1 MKHGFYFR
9 LTAVILL
16 AFLIAAVSVYTAET
30 EETGEGSVILLLYHN
45 LVRDKLG
52 DKDDGNYCTTDLKFE
67 KDIRDALGMRY
78 KSLNLADFYEENYDK
93 SCNYFIITFDDGYL
107 SNYTIAFP
115 ILKKLEVYGDIFVCT
130 DSTELVNHFS
140 WRQGQIMEDSGY
152 VKLYSHTPEHQRMF
166 EITLPIFKYQVKRS
180 FERLSIKLAGKRYRM
195 FAYPGG
201 EYSGKSVYDLYK
213 MGVVMQLVQ
222 TLPGEECGWDYN
234 AFGLVRRYNISYN
247 TDITEMFEK
256 IKK

>member
-16 AFLIAAVSVYTAET
+16 AFLITAASVYAAET
-30 EETGEGSVILLLYHN
+30 EKTEEGSVIILLYHN

-52 DKDDGNYCTTDLKFE
+52 DTEDGNYCTTDLKFE
-67 KDIRDALGMRY
+67 KDIMDALGMGY
-78 KSLNLADFYEENYDK
+78 KSLNLADYYEKNYDRNN
-93 SCNYFIITFDDGYL
+93 NYFIITFDDGYL

-152 VKLYSHTPEHQRMF
+152 VKLYSHTPGHQRMF
-166 EITLPIFKYQVKRS
+166 QVTLPIFKYQVKRS
-180 FERLSIKLAGKRYRM
+180 FESLSVKLAGKRYLI

-201 EYSGKSVYDLYK
+201 EYSGKSVNDLYK

-222 TLPGEECGWDYN
+222 TLPGDECGWDY
-234 AFGLVRRYNISYN
+234 AEFGLIRRYNISYD
-247 TDITEMFEK
+247 TEMAEMFEK
-256 IKK
+256 TKR